1 MQSMNWEESRLA
13 TKPNDPEYYS
23 HALFTS
29 LERYMEFYEQLS
41 DLIMGFTTNRV
52 EKLFMNLD
60 TYLYMSIRGTLDS
73 IRMTVH
79 EGHVNDGH
87 ALVRKYYDLVILS
100 LYLDLYLND
109 SSDEDADA
117 MNRIEN
123 WLSGKERL
131 PDFEHMKRQLKSS
144 KRLEPIFRKLLE
156 TDGRYKTIRD
166 RSNNHMHHNF
176 FQYILLNNRDRYIDR
191 KHSLDLLND
200 DVTDIFV
207 LHLTCVF
214 FTNEHYMRSSDYI
227 DHLECGM
234 TPNPDSIYWVA
245 PFVQTIYD
253 EVLNKR
259 RPDVCAI
266 IQQNTSMNLC
276 C

>member
-1 MQSMNWEESRLA
+1 MV
-13 TKPNDPEYYS
+13 TKPNHPEYYS

-29 LERYMEFYEQLS
+29 LERYMEFYENLS
-41 DLIMGFTTNRV
+41 DLIMGFTTKRL
-52 EKLFMNLD
+52 EKLVINLD
-60 TYLYMSIRGTLDS
+60 TYLCMSIRGTLDS

-79 EGHVNDGH
+79 EGHINDGF

-100 LYLDLYLND
+100 LYFDQYLND

-117 MNRIEN
+117 IIQIEN
-123 WLSGKERL
+123 WLSGKKRL
-131 PDFEHMKRQLKSS
+131 PDYEYMKNQLKSS
-144 KRLEPIFRKLLE
+144 KRLEPIFTKLLE
-156 TDGRYKTIRD
+156 TDGRYKAIRR

-176 FQYILLNNRDRYIDR
+176 FYYTLLNDRDMYIDR
-191 KHSLDLLND
+191 KRSLDLLNA
-200 DVTDIFV
+200 DVTDLFV

-234 TPNPDSIYWVA
+234 TPNPDSIYWVE

-259 RPDVCAI
+259 RPDVCAVI
-266 IQQNTSMNLC
+266 KKNTSMNLC
-276 C
+276 

>member
-1 MQSMNWEESRLA
+1 MNWEESRLA
-13 TKPNDPEYYS
+13 TKPNEPEYYS

-109 SSDEDADA
+109 SSGEDADA

-131 PDFEHMKRQLKSS
+131 PDFEHMKKAIE
-144 KRLEPIFRKLLE
+144 KF
-156 TDGRYKTIRD
+156 KT
-166 RSNNHMHHNF
+166 S
-176 FQYILLNNRDRYIDR
+176 
-191 KHSLDLLND
+191 
-200 DVTDIFV
+200 
-207 LHLTCVF
+207 
-214 FTNEHYMRSSDYI
+214 
-227 DHLECGM
+227 
-234 TPNPDSIYWVA
+234 
-245 PFVQTIYD
+245 
-253 EVLNKR
+253 
-259 RPDVCAI
+259 
-266 IQQNTSMNLC
+266 
-276 C
+276 